1 MVLVAVGV
9 ALLMAVFNHSY
20 VKVYDQPLG
29 QVMLLVVA
37 GLYAAGF
44 FWLRKLA
51 NFDAPERLLSEPL
64 GTGLSTAP
72 ETVAAWR
79 GGGGS

>member
-1 MVLVAVGV
+1 
-9 ALLMAVFNHSY
+9 MAVFNHSY

-29 QVMLLVVA
+29 QVVLIVVA

-51 NFDAPERLLSEPL
+51 HFDAPERLLSEPL
-64 GTGLSTAP
+64 GTGHVTSAP

-79 GGGGS
+79 GGGS